1 MNSIILN
8 IIAYLFM
15 TIVLGIVFTH
25 STRVGKW
32 LLFANFCLFGWSC
45 FMLIFLIT
53 HYENIKSQPLNVTL
67 NTFEMISNF
76 LTSSC
81 VFVMYL
87 NMLKLKRKKW

>member
-8 IIAYLFM
+8 IIAYIFM
-15 TIVLGIVFTH
+15 TTVLSIVLIH
-25 STRVGKW
+25 STRVGKG
-32 LLFANFCLFGWSC
+32 LFFANFLLFSWAA
-45 FMLIFLIT
+45 FMSIYLIG
-53 HYENIKSQPLNVTL
+53 HYDEIISKPLNVRL

-87 NMLKLKRKKW
+87 NMLKLKRRK